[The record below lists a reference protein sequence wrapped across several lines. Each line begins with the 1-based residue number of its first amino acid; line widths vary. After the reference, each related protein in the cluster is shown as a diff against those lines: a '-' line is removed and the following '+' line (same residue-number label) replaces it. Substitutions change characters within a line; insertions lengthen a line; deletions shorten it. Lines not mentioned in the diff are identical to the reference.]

1 MGYFVDTNPSA
12 SLNIPPAMYLLDD
25 FNSNSCRSLIIENS
39 EETLVFGKPFFRA
52 YNVVLNF
59 NTTEITIIEPTAG
72 KQSPIDSGFPE
83 PDNNYTHSVQM
94 TVNDYN
100 QYGGS
105 IFVGNDYQGG
115 SNYKI
120 AYDT

>member
-1 MGYFVDTNPSA
+1 
-12 SLNIPPAMYLLDD
+12 
-25 FNSNSCRSLIIENS
+25 
-39 EETLVFGKPFFRA
+39 
-52 YNVVLNF
+52 
-59 NTTEITIIEPTAG
+59 
-72 KQSPIDSGFPE
+72 
-83 PDNNYTHSVQM
+83 M